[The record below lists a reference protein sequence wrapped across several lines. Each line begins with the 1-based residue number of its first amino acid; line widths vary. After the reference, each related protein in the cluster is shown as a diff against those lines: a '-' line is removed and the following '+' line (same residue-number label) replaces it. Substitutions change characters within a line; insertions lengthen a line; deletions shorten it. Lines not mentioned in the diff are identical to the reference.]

1 MGNLLRQVADNERLF
16 SAWNEVRDNDLEDGV
31 KSDQVQEFERG
42 ALRNLVELSEQ
53 LLAGEYT
60 PGPVVAIEVPKSSG
74 GTRLLAIPAVRD
86 RIVERA
92 VLEVVEPYL
101 DPVLSPWSFTYR
113 SGLGVNDAI
122 RALTQA
128 RKAGARWVAR

>member
-1 MGNLLRQVADNERLF
+1 MGNLLRQAANSERLF

-31 KSDQVQEFERG
+31 KSEQVQEFERG
-42 ALRNLVELSEQ
+42 ALRNLTKLSEQ
-53 LLAGEYT
+53 LSSGEYE

-92 VLEVVEPYL
+92 VLEVIEPFL
-101 DPVLSPWSFTYR
+101 DPVLSPWSFAYR

-128 RKAGARWVAR
+128 REAGAR

>member
-1 MGNLLRQVADNERLF
+1 MGDLLRRVADSEQLF
-16 SAWNEVRDNDLEDGV
+16 LAWNEVRDNDLDDGV
-31 KSDQVQEFERG
+31 KSPQVEEFERG
-42 ALRNLVELSEQ
+42 ALRNLTELSEQ
-53 LLAGEYT
+53 ILSGEYA

-92 VLEVVEPYL
+92 VLEVLECYV
-101 DPVLSPWSFTYR
+101 DPVLSPWSFAYR

-128 RKAGARWVAR
+128 RDAGAR